1 MTRFS
6 LGIWGNTVSEMAGV
20 AVQAE
25 AAGFETVWAHELHRS
40 PIVPITVA
48 ASQTSRIGLGTGVL
62 LAFTRSPLVMALTA
76 LDLDELSGGRFKLG
90 LGTGVKRLNE
100 SWHGATFGS
109 PVKHLREAV
118 EAIRALS
125 SGVHVGK
132 PISYPGEYYN
142 LDVRGFKRPWAPV
155 RDTVPIYLAAVGP
168 LMSRLAGSHGDG
180 WIGHELNSRKWMEE
194 VILPNIVRGLKEAG
208 RDRNEFDAVLT
219 VCCAVNESRQEAIR
233 QAAGSVA
240 FYATVRTYHEFF
252 ASSGFGDEA
261 IKIGQLFREGNI
273 EAMIDAVPEEMVHT
287 FAVAGTADEVRSRLK
302 ELEDLGDELHLS
314 PPHTFLSG
322 EEIAG
327 NLQSIIA
334 LVDGWS

>member
-6 LGIWGNTVSEMAGV
+6 LGIWGNTVREMADL

-25 AAGFETVWAHELHRS
+25 AAGFETIWAHELHRS

-48 ASQTSRIGLGTGVL
+48 ASQTSRIGLGTGVQ

-100 SWHGATFGS
+100 SWHGVNFGS
-109 PVKHLREAV
+109 PVKHLRETV
-118 EAIRALS
+118 EAIQTLV
-125 SGVHVGK
+125 SGAHLGK

-142 LDVRGFKRPWAPV
+142 LDVRGFRRPWAPV
-155 RDTVPIYLAAVGP
+155 RDIVPIYLAAVGP
-168 LMSRLAGSHGDG
+168 RMSRLAGSHGDG
-180 WIGHELNSRKWMEE
+180 WIGHELNSRKWVED
-194 VILPNIVRGLKEAG
+194 VILPNIASGLRESG
-208 RDRNEFDAVLT
+208 RDRRRFDVVLT
-219 VCCAVNESRQEAIR
+219 VCCAVNESRQKAIR

-261 IKIGQLFREGNI
+261 TRIGQLFREGNT
-273 EAMIDAVPEEMVHT
+273 EAMLEAVPEEMVHT
-287 FAVAGTADEVRSRLK
+287 FAVAGTAAEVRSRLK
-302 ELEDLGDELHLS
+302 DLADLGDELHLS

-322 EEIAG
+322 EEITG